1 MLVESND
8 KEGAEVYEMII
19 KQIFQDIQ
27 LSPSV
32 KDLRAYVNPDEVVFI
47 MAVLMNKTTS
57 SSSLSDFA
65 QIKFLKTDNQTRIEI
80 KDENQLPNILNV
92 LWKVKGRENVHQP
105 DRFSILLDGNHNDL
119 NDLIV
124 DDPHLNLQKRIYD
137 AIYRIVP
144 EGFKN
149 IKDISQGE
157 IIAVVA
163 TDELIKDAWLEKG
176 NEYIQELIEDN
187 KVVMP

>member
-65 QIKFLKTDNQTRIEI
+65 QIKYVKSENQTHIKI

-92 LWKVKGRENVHQP
+92 LWKIEGRENIHQP
-105 DRFSILLDGNHNDL
+105 DRFSIIL
-119 NDLIV
+119 NGKRENLEDLIINN
-124 DDPHLNLQKRIYD
+124 PYLNLQKRIYD
-137 AIYRIVP
+137 AIYRIIP

-149 IKDISQGE
+149 IKDISQGD

-163 TDELIKDAWLEKG
+163 TDELIKDSWLEKG
-176 NEYIQELIEDN
+176 NEYIQELLEDN
-187 KVVMP
+187 KPIMS